1 MITSAADLSGR
12 EAYLR
17 LIDTIVPRPIAW
29 VLTLSPEG
37 VPNLAPFSFFNG
49 VVARPPIV
57 SVSVGAKRVREAD
70 GEPRFVDKD
79 STRNIR
85 HHREFVIHLAPH
97 GRAGDVDRTAEDHAE
112 GTNVPDLLGLETAPS
127 TWVSVP
133 RLPALPIAMECRLH
147 QIVPVGDPS
156 ASLILGEV
164 LGWHVH
170 DDLIDEEGRIAVQG
184 WDPLARLGIDRYGR
198 TLATTD

>member
-1 MITSAADLSGR
+1 VKIAASELSGKER
-12 EAYLR
+12 YLR

-57 SVSVGAKRVREAD
+57 SVSVGPKPVDD
-70 GEPRFVDKD
+70 GAGGRRFVDKD
-79 STRNIR
+79 TTANIR

-97 GRAGDVDRTAEDHAE
+97 RLADEVQRTAEDHAD
-112 GTNVPDLLGLETAPS
+112 GTDVPALLGLDTAPS

-133 RLPALPIAMECRLH
+133 RIPALPIALECRLH
-147 QIVPVGDPS
+147 QIVPVGDPP

-170 DDLIDEEGRIAVQG
+170 DDLVGEDGRIGVAG
-184 WDPLARLGIDRYGR
+184 WDPLVRLGVDRYGR
-198 TLATTD
+198 IVPD